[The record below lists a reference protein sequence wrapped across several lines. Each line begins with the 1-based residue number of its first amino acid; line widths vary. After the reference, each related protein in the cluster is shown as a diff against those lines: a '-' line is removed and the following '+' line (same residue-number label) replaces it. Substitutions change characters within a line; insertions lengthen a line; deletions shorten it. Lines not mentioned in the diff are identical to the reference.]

1 MKVFYVL
8 KVDNEW
14 DNISDDAKNLIKQM
28 LNVDPKK
35 RISAFEALNNPWIT
49 KYATVEKDNP
59 SHTLS
64 LKNLQSF
71 KMKNQLQ
78 QAAMAY
84 IGNYLQSQE
93 KIDQLKKI
101 FSDFDKNGDGVL
113 DKEELIE
120 GYIKLG
126 NSREEAEAAVDEIL
140 EKIDINNNGTIDYS
154 EFIMANINQE
164 DALTNY
170 KLKEA
175 FKIFDK
181 VIIALI
187 SRMKMVK

>member
-1 MKVFYVL
+1 M
-8 KVDNEW
+8 E
-14 DNISDDAKNLIKQM
+14 
-28 LNVDPKK
+28 
-35 RISAFEALNNPWIT
+35 
-49 KYATVEKDNP
+49 
-59 SHTLS
+59 
-64 LKNLQSF
+64 
-71 KMKNQLQ
+71 
-78 QAAMAY
+78 Y

-126 NSREEAEAAVDEIL
+126 NNREEAEVAVDEIL

-164 DALTNY
+164 DTLTNY

-181 VIIALI
+181 VIITLI
-187 SRMKMVK
+187 SRMEMVK

>member
-1 MKVFYVL
+1 
-8 KVDNEW
+8 
-14 DNISDDAKNLIKQM
+14 M

-49 KYATVEKDNP
+49 KYSTVETKDNP